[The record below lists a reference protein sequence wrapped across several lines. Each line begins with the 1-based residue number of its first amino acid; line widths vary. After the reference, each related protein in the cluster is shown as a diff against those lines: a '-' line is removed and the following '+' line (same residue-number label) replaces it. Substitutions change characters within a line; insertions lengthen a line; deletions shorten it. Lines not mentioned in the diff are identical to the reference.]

1 MIKIARKSYYTKES
15 LLQCI
20 MSQLF
25 DSKGNRRSLRQIAN
39 SAKTIK
45 LCKWKNDGGDKI
57 GSLARAMKTHN
68 ISEITLFEEAKRL
81 FLIPQHME
89 FSEFSQNKKLNY
101 EKPTED
107 STLSKSIPKNKQLK
121 ELCYRLG
128 ITDEDID
135 ISVLTENEV
144 YEFLYAMGYTQFDID
159 KINDDIK
166 NIKYMGK

>member
-1 MIKIARKSYYTKES
+1 MARKSYYTRES
-15 LLQCI
+15 I
-20 MSQLF
+20 MNVLMKIMFRADGSRRSYRDMAENSQLLKITRW
-25 DSKGNRRSLRQIAN
+25 SKTSKSHL
-39 SAKTIK
+39 
-45 LCKWKNDGGDKI
+45 
-57 GSLARAMKTHN
+57 GSFSRMLEGLN
-68 ISEITLFEEAKRL
+68 ISEITLYEEAKRL

-101 EKPTED
+101 EKQKED

-128 ITDEDID
+128 VTDEDID